1 MKTERVTF
9 LTTPQFKQ
17 FLERE
22 AGKAGVSVGQ
32 LIRDRCGDQSDE
44 QDAIRHLAKEVRDA
58 IRTAGQRLDAVNEKV
73 ERTLAELK
81 RNRKGRATRANAA

>member
-1 MKTERVTF
+1 MRAEY
-9 LTTPQFKQ
+9 L
-17 FLERE
+17 
-22 AGKAGVSVGQ
+22 ASVFT
-32 LIRDRCGDQSDE
+32 LHSFDFEDE
-44 QDAIRHLAKEVRDA
+44 EILVPHHLAKEVRDA